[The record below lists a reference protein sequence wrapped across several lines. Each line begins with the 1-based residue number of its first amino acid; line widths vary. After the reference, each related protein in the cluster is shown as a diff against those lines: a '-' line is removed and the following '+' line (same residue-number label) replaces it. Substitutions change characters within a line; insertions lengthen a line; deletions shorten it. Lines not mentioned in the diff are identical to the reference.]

1 MRLLSN
7 SRPIR
12 TTRKY
17 TARICG
23 PCVRPVHTGVFLTP
37 VHNGPYLRPVFT
49 GSAYRSPVCTARI
62 YGPYKTA
69 ILYGYILQ
77 VLRSDLE
84 LTMIASRR
92 WYLYTK
98 ATNVCGIQDL
108 LITKRVSS
116 DVVFANIYSGIFR
129 VTYTG
134 ELFDTHTRAVSTV
147 VENAPVRTGR
157 MYGQY
162 VLPVHTART
171 YWPYVR
177 VVHIGLQTNFM
188 YIIH

>member
-23 PCVRPVHTGVFLTP
+23 PYVRPVHTGVFLTP
-37 VHNGPYLRPVFT
+37 VYTARIYGPYLRVVRT
-49 GSAYRSPVCTARI
+49 GHPYVRPVCTARTYGCIFDTRI

-77 VLRSDLE
+77 VLRWDLE

-116 DVVFANIYSGIFR
+116 DVAFANIYSGIFR
-129 VTYTG
+129 VTC
-134 ELFDTHTRAVSTV
+134 
-147 VENAPVRTGR
+147 TGR
-157 MYGQY
+157 IYG
-162 VLPVHTART
+162 
-171 YWPYVR
+171 PYIYGPYIR
-177 VVHIGLQTNFM
+177 VNFLTP
-188 YIIH
+188 IHGP